1 MEHLVVFEEKVSI
14 TPKDMNL
21 VSKQGIES
29 VLLSLVRE
37 KLENKCSQHGYVV
50 PKSLEILSRSM
61 GHIENG
67 RFTGNIIFHVQAQ
80 GKVYNPSN
88 GTRIVGRIL
97 RKNKMGL
104 YVIYKDAIRILIP
117 RDLHLGNEEFEKLD
131 IDDTIELE
139 IRKSRFQIRDNFIL
153 SVGVFIKRAEG
164 GVSTEEGAAVV
175 QNTKEGA
182 VENKEAEESDNREG
196 ESKEEDADESDNGER
211 GNEEGGNGEGGDE
224 ERGDE
229 EEGKVEG
236 GEEDVGELVNTDAL
250 T

>member
-1 MEHLVVFEEKVSI
+1 MEHLVVFEEKVCI

-21 VSKQGIES
+21 VSKQGIEA
-29 VLLSLVRE
+29 VLLSLLRD

-67 RFTGNIIFHVQAQ
+67 RFTGNIIFHVQSQ

-153 SVGVFIKRAEG
+153 SVGVFIKRTDENETTVKGSSVEDGVVQQTTERASENKDAGQEDASDSGDVSDEVVEGDNEG
-164 GVSTEEGAAVV
+164 GA
-175 QNTKEGA
+175 
-182 VENKEAEESDNREG
+182 
-196 ESKEEDADESDNGER
+196 
-211 GNEEGGNGEGGDE
+211 
-224 ERGDE
+224 
-229 EEGKVEG
+229 
-236 GEEDVGELVNTDAL
+236 EEDVGELVDTNAL